1 MNSFKLNM
9 ISSNRISKVL
19 FLGLLGFSFSSQ
31 AAITL
36 DRTRTIFNG
45 SDKSI
50 TIVVSNKNKK
60 LPYLAQ
66 AWIENE
72 NNEKVTSPFII
83 VPPLQRLEPEQS
95 SQVRI
100 EALSQIKDLP
110 QDRESLFYF
119 NLREIPPKSSKPN
132 VLQIALQSK
141 IKLFYRP
148 SSLTLTPN
156 QLMNQPWQENLV
168 LLKNGNNF
176 IAKNPT
182 PYYTTIVSAGKS
194 KSTPD
199 IQDFQAVMIPPLSEK
214 SLNVDVVSLG
224 NMPVLTYVN
233 DYGGRKQMQ
242 FQCQMNEC
250 SVIKTPQK
258 GASNNE

>member
-1 MNSFKLNM
+1 MSSLKLNM
-9 ISSNRISKVL
+9 ISSKKISKALLVS
-19 FLGLLGFSFSSQ
+19 LLGFSFTSH

-72 NNEKVTSPFII
+72 NSEKITSPFII

-100 EALSQIKDLP
+100 EALSQIKNLP

-148 SSLTLTPN
+148 SSLILTPN
-156 QLMNQPWQENLV
+156 QLMNQPWQEDLV
-168 LLKNGNNF
+168 LLKNGKNI

-182 PYYTTIVSAGKS
+182 PYFTTIVSAGKS
-194 KSTPD
+194 KNTPD
-199 IQDFQAVMIPPLSEK
+199 IKDFQAVMIPPLGEK
-214 SLNVDVVSLG
+214 SLNVDIDSLG
-224 NMPVLTYVN
+224 NTPVLTYVN
-233 DYGGRKQMQ
+233 DYGGRKQMK

-250 SVIKTPQK
+250 SVIKTPIK
-258 GASNNE
+258 GDDSNE